1 MRCSHPTSGSPER
14 APGRV
19 GVLTARRPG
28 PGLEWGGK
36 EGRNRAG
43 WPAVGVRS
51 GPSGPGCGLGQ
62 GGGRLGSPS
71 STRTQ
76 AGAWGPRVEVGGP
89 SAHASVLALPFA
101 VVYFAILLSAVS
113 PHCRASSLRAGT
125 RPSPS
130 ACPLQGLHRRDLNV
144 CCMNERR
151 EESRASPGLRLLHL
165 ELVE

>member
-19 GVLTARRPG
+19 GALTARRPG
-28 PGLEWGGK
+28 PGLEWGVK
-36 EGRNRAG
+36 ESPNRAG
-43 WPAVGVRS
+43 WPAVGMRS

-76 AGAWGPRVEVGGP
+76 AGAWGHRVEVGGP

-101 VVYFAILLSAVS
+101 VVCFCDLALCSVS
-113 PHCRASSLRAGT
+113 
-125 RPSPS
+125 
-130 ACPLQGLHRRDLNV
+130 PLQGELPEDRNPAFSFYV
-144 CCMNERR
+144 
-151 EESRASPGLRLLHL
+151 SPTGPASSGLKCLLY
-165 ELVE
+165 E